1 MGKAHGFPRA
11 RTSFLGSGRTMKR
24 QLGLPLLLIA
34 LSLFASVAL
43 LVGHPA
49 RGTAGAS
56 LTAVGPATTM
66 GGMSDADMAAAAK
79 RYWSSHPRV
88 GPTAARSAFT
98 QSVVDTV
105 VVSGFTFNADNNL
118 ATAIDT
124 VRLNVG
130 DTVFWKWVNGSH
142 TVTNSTDPT
151 DPNAATIFD
160 MPLDAFDTQYQFS
173 SATPETI
180 PYFCSFHVS
189 FGMKGVLIF
198 TDPLVGVGG
207 GTGSAT
213 LGFASRPSPNPT
225 RGTVSF
231 RYALKEAG
239 HVHAAIL
246 DVRGR
251 RVAVILDAERAAGTF
266 EATWDGRSTG
276 GALAPAGRY
285 FVQLT
290 VPGATQSRGITL
302 MR

>member
-1 MGKAHGFPRA
+1 
-11 RTSFLGSGRTMKR
+11 MKR

-34 LSLFASVAL
+34 LSLLGSVVL
-43 LVGHPA
+43 LLGHPA
-49 RGTAGAS
+49 RGMAGAS
-56 LTAVGPATTM
+56 VTPAGSTMEM
-66 GGMSDADMAAAAK
+66 GGMSDADMAATAK
-79 RYWSSHPRV
+79 RYWSTHQRV

-105 VVSGFTFNADNNL
+105 TASGFTFNADNNL
-118 ATAIDT
+118 ATGIDT
-124 VRLNVG
+124 VRLHTG

-142 TVTNSTDPT
+142 TVTNGTGPT
-151 DPNAATIFD
+151 DSTAATIFD
-160 MPLDAFDTQYQFS
+160 MPLDAFDTSYQFS

-180 PYFCSFHVS
+180 PYFCSFHVT

-207 GTGSAT
+207 GTGTAT

-239 HVHAAIL
+239 HVHAAVL

-251 RVAVILDAERAAGTF
+251 RVAVVLDAERAAGTY
-266 EATWDGRSTG
+266 EASWDGRREG

-285 FVQLT
+285 FVHLT
-290 VPGATQSRGITL
+290 VPGAVQSRGITL